1 MFTTYT
7 LGKGDTLLVT
17 ACRLLGFG
25 KSIVFHDFSILTG
38 KISLQIIPLSKLS
51 DEQLDDQLSRR
62 NVLTISCSYFP
73 QKAVR
78 WFSWCTMDIFV
89 DLLAGQRPGLDRG
102 LESAGTGVAHIPL
115 EASVLNIMCEG
126 RKWLSNRYIY
136 REFGVDFG
144 YKIPR

>member
-1 MFTTYT
+1 MSSY
-7 LGKGDTLLVT
+7 
-17 ACRLLGFG
+17 
-25 KSIVFHDFSILTG
+25 
-38 KISLQIIPLSKLS
+38 
-51 DEQLDDQLSRR
+51 QLSRR
-62 NVLTISCSYFP
+62 NVLTISCNYLP

-144 YKIPR
+144 YKIDEIDDINRQEKLWRAKFG